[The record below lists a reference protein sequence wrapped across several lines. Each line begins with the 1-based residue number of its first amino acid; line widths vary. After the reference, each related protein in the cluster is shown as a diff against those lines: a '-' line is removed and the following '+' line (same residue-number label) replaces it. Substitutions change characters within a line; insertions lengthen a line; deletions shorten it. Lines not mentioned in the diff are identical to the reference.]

1 MWPLTAR
8 DVIEGCGARRP
19 ALGGAGD
26 VTEGDLVG
34 GATGSLVDLS
44 PGDLFV
50 ALPFVNGDAHAHV
63 EDALSRGA
71 ALALVAEVWPGP
83 SNLSPELRARCVVVP
98 DVLAAFRRLA
108 AAFRRRLSCP
118 VVAVAGSNGKTTTKD
133 MLAALLSSPGR
144 RVVKTPGTD
153 NGFLGLPQT
162 LCGRAHRAPA
172 PADAVVLEIGIDAP
186 LAMAEHARMIAPDV
200 AVITALG
207 PEHLGGLGDV
217 ATAVRE
223 ELSLVLGSPAA
234 RRVLPLDDP
243 EIAARTWLLRT
254 GDVAVA
260 RGASLS
266 GAAAALPEGVRV
278 LLFSPRLSGADSVV
292 KMAFFE
298 AGERGSP
305 AHRLEL
311 RCPLPGIH
319 NARNLALAT
328 AAALLVGRSPEEIR
342 AGSGTF
348 RAPPFRSRIEPLAR
362 GALLYDDCFNASPLS
377 VQAALEALGDPAWAG
392 RPKVVVLGD
401 MLDLGAESG
410 AWHLEV
416 ASRLAEM
423 EGVRACLF
431 GAAMSAVAARLVALG
446 HGGRVLAAQESGDPA
461 GLVAGLDLPEGAV
474 VLVKGSRGMRLERV
488 VGYLELRWARDH
500 RAALGAASRR
510 VTMVAVAGAAR
521 EETAR
526 AVTEALRYPGE
537 IVARADE
544 TGMFL
549 GGELLFAGS
558 PPAGVTE
565 VLFRAAAAGA
575 SHAVVSLRHEDLL
588 SAAADCH
595 FPIVVYTGLSATGL
609 PTGVDAETHL
619 AHVAQLVI
627 RDPGPR
633 ALVLLAGDPACE
645 LLAEIAPPGIR
656 VLRYGA
662 GASAP
667 GGGDSAAASVAQ
679 VVGALGGSAEA
690 APHLSAVRP

>member
-1 MWPLTAR
+1 M
-8 DVIEGCGARRP
+8 
-19 ALGGAGD
+19 
-26 VTEGDLVG
+26 G
-34 GATGSLVDLS
+34 GATGSLSDLS

-63 EDALSRGA
+63 EEALSRGA
-71 ALALVAEVWPGP
+71 ALALVSEVWPRLRD
-83 SNLSPELRARCVVVP
+83 LSPELRARCVVVP
-98 DVLAAFRRLA
+98 NVLAAFRRLA

-153 NGFLGLPQT
+153 NGFVGLPQT
-162 LCGRAHRAPA
+162 LCGRAHRAPV
-172 PADAVVLEIGIDAP
+172 PADALVLEIGIDAP

-223 ELSLVLGSPAA
+223 ELSLVLTSPAA
-234 RRVLPLDDP
+234 RRVLALDDP

-260 RGASLS
+260 QGASLS
-266 GAAAALPEGVRV
+266 GIAVALPEGASV

-292 KMAFFE
+292 EMAFFE

-305 AHRLEL
+305 ERRLEL
-311 RCPLPGIH
+311 HCPLPGVH

-342 AGSGTF
+342 AGLCTF
-348 RAPPFRSRIEPLAR
+348 EPPPFRSRIVPLAR

-392 RPKVVVLGD
+392 RPKVAVLGD
-401 MLDLGAESG
+401 MLDLGAESA
-410 AWHLEV
+410 AWHRGV

-431 GAAMSAVAARLVALG
+431 GPAMSAVAARLVALG
-446 HGGRVLAAQESGDPA
+446 HGGRVLSAQESGDPA

-488 VGYLELRWARDH
+488 VGYLELRWARDR

-510 VTMVAVAGAAR
+510 VTLVAVAGAAR
-521 EETAR
+521 EATAR
-526 AVTEALRYPGE
+526 AVAEALRYPGE
-537 IVARADE
+537 IVALADE

-549 GGELLFAGS
+549 GSELVAAGP
-558 PPAGVTE
+558 PPAGVSE

-575 SHAVVSLRHEDLL
+575 SHAVLSLRHEDLL
-588 SAAADCH
+588 SAATDCH
-595 FPIVVYTGLSATGL
+595 FAVVVYTGLSAAGL
-609 PTGVDAETHL
+609 PSGVDVETHL

-645 LLAEIAPPGIR
+645 LLAEIAPPGVR

-662 GASAP
+662 GEKGASAP
-667 GGGDSAAASVAQ
+667 GGGDSAAASAAQ

-690 APHLSAVRP
+690 APHLSAVLP